1 MKVRTQDAIAFYKYK
16 LEQYEVQ
23 RIELESKYAQAKEEY
38 ESRFLSK
45 LFKCKYED
53 SREGDRADRVILLS
67 YWGFSDLERYEKD
80 AKATL
85 NKLSY
90 HEKVNDYH
98 VELDSYINQFY
109 NWANEN
115 NITY

>member
-1 MKVRTQDAIAFYKYK
+1 MKVRTHDAIAFYKYK
-16 LEQYEVQ
+16 LRQYEVQ
-23 RIELESKYAQAKEEY
+23 AVELESKYAQAKKEY

-45 LFKCKYED
+45 LFRCKYED
-53 SREGDRADRVILLS
+53 SREGTRADRAILLS

-80 AKATL
+80 TKATL
-85 NKLSY
+85 NRLSY
-90 HEKVNDYH
+90 QEKIDEYY

-115 NITY
+115 NIPY